1 MVGSGIGIQPIG
13 ANTMI
18 KIVIK
23 TDNAAF
29 EDENYGVEAARI
41 LREMAA
47 VLENGGH
54 GNGTVNFRD
63 INGNN
68 VATLNA

>member
-1 MVGSGIGIQPIG
+1 
-13 ANTMI
+13 MI